1 MKTLRIG
8 PVIFVRTFV
17 QRRNL
22 GAYEKTEQKC
32 AQRSLGL
39 FTARK
44 WAEQARRV
52 LAHALRLALA
62 GELTA
67 SIAHGINQPLG
78 AILGRVSILRGHD
91 SSSCLRTIPGDCP
104 TRCQFT
110 THITHLLRPATQVK

>member
-67 SIAHGINQPLG
+67 SIAHEITQSLG
-78 AILGRVSILRGHD
+78 ALVGRVSIIRGHE
-91 SSSCLRTIPGDCP
+91 SSNCLLTIPRDCP
-104 TRCQFT
+104 TMCPFT
-110 THITHLLRPATQVK
+110 THITHFRRPAAQVK